1 MFMLDNMKTTITT
14 ISVKNQEGERQ
25 RERER
30 ETETERETDR
40 ENALMPASVSLSF
53 HGKTTRLGI

>member
-25 RERER
+25 RER